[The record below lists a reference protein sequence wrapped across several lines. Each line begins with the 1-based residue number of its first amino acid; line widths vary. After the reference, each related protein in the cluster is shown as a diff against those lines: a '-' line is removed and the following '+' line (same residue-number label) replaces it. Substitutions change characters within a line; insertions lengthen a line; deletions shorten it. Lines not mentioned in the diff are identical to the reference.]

1 MGVCHSLLYD
11 MTCVQ
16 ARNIFEPV
24 SQAECQGPERAD
36 FISIWDG
43 GAVCSCSLVHSA
55 TLSRSPGS
63 RQFGCQAMSIV
74 AESTSVNGGLLE
86 VT

>member
-24 SQAECQGPERAD
+24 SQAECQGPECAD

-43 GAVCSCSLVHSA
+43 GAVGSSSLVHLA
-55 TLSRSPGS
+55 TLSCSPGS
-63 RQFGCQAMSIV
+63 RQFGWAMSII
-74 AESTSVNGGLLE
+74 AESASVNGGLLE